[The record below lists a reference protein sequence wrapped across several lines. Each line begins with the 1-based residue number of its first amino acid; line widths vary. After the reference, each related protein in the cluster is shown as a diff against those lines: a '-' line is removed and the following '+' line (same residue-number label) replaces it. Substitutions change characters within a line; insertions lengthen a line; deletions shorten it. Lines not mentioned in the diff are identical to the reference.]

1 MQTGF
6 ILPLEMSFQQL
17 PIVKGTALRHKDDEP
32 EEDSRNSINTET
44 MHIVRVLGSS
54 HCHPISSD
62 GCWKSSTHTWI
73 AYINCET
80 HSEISLSMLLL
91 DSPQICNTELV
102 QSGNTYISLHISIL
116 PRTTNV
122 QMYYHSMT
130 KNHQEFESHQE
141 IWEQK

>member
-1 MQTGF
+1 MGA
-6 ILPLEMSFQQL
+6 
-17 PIVKGTALRHKDDEP
+17 G
-32 EEDSRNSINTET
+32 
-44 MHIVRVLGSS
+44 
-54 HCHPISSD
+54 
-62 GCWKSSTHTWI
+62 KSSTHTWI

-102 QSGNTYISLHISIL
+102 QSGNTYISLYISIL

-130 KNHQEFESHQE
+130 KNHQEFESH
-141 IWEQK
+141 